1 MVWTEY
7 NQIFFKN
14 GSSIESKENYMIF
27 ICTFYLKQRQRKI
40 KVDLEHITQVVNVN
54 LCALCHIKAI

>member
-1 MVWTEY
+1 MEDTVILT
-7 NQIFFKN
+7 
-14 GSSIESKENYMIF
+14 KEIKEKGLYD
-27 ICTFYLKQRQRKI
+27 TFSCVLLSVMAIKI